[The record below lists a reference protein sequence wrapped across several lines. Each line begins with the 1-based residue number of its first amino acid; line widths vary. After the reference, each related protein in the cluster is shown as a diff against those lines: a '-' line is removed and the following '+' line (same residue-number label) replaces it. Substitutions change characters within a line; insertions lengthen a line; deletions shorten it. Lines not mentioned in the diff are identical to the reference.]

1 MCQCESISAGP
12 FALSV
17 LPPFCLCGSHVSSQ
31 DGGSTMYIY
40 FFLSCLALQKKSNNN
55 KRARLSCAS
64 AVAVEL
70 CSPALTQQLT
80 DDRRDV
86 QGSAD

>member
-1 MCQCESISAGP
+1 MCQCESISLLVP
-12 FALSV
+12 LLS
-17 LPPFCLCGSHVSSQ
+17 LSPPFCL
-31 DGGSTMYIY
+31 GGSQSGQGEHHVYY
-40 FFLSCLALQKKSNNN
+40 FLSCLALQKKSNNN

-70 CSPALTQQLT
+70 CSPALTQQLI
-80 DDRRDV
+80 DDRRDA